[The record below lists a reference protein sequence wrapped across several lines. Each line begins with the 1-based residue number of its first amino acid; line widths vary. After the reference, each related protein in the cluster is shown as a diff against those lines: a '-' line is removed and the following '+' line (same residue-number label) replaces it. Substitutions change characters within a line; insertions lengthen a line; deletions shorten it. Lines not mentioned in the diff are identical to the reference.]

1 MAIRTPLCEPLKS
14 LRQAFE
20 GADEPGGIDFFDKA
34 RLSGVAGNVASD
46 SIVQPIAIRARAL
59 RQELQPWSELGS
71 VQVFGEHLRAQLWSP
86 AALEG

>member
-1 MAIRTPLCEPLKS
+1 VIEALNERAPEDHLIAAGEIEEACK
-14 LRQAFE
+14 
-20 GADEPGGIDFFDKA
+20 
-34 RLSGVAGNVASD
+34 VAGTALNVASD

-71 VQVFGEHLRAQLWSP
+71 VQAFGERLRAQLSPP